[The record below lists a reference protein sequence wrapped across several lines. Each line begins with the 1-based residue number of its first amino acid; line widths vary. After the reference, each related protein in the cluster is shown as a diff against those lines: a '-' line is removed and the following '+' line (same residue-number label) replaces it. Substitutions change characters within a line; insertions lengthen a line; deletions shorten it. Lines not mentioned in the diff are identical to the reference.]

1 MTNLKFRHIYSKII
15 IEGDFLKEYKKY
27 LEKVRSHLKDKTME
41 LNNETL
47 DKLVNKE
54 LQKPADEEMDKTLI
68 DLCLNALVAYRAYTS
83 DIKEKM

>member
-1 MTNLKFRHIYSKII
+1 MTNLKFRHIYSNII
-15 IEGDFLKEYKKY
+15 IEGDFLKEYKKC

-54 LQKPADEEMDKTLI
+54 LQKPATEMDKSLI
-68 DLCLNALVAYRAYTS
+68 DLCLNALVAYRVCMSEY
-83 DIKEKM
+83 KEKI